1 MYIDT
6 VPNRTSPPAILLRES
21 YRENGKVKKRTLA
34 NLSKWPEHLIEHLR
48 VGLKGGIALTS
59 PESSFQV
66 VDFKPYGHVAV
77 VLSVARRLGLERLLA
92 RNPSRNRALAV
103 AMILARI
110 LNPCSK
116 LATAQSLTKDS
127 AEGALAEDL
136 GIADVKEHE
145 LYRAMD
151 WLAKQQDHIQ
161 RRLAKEHLGEGSIV
175 LCDVTSVYFE
185 GAKCPLA
192 KLGYSRDG
200 KRGKP
205 QIVFA
210 LLCDAEGRPIAVEVF
225 EGNTADPGV
234 LGSQLETLRKRFSL
248 KRVVLVGDRGLLT
261 SARIREEVEPAGI
274 DWITALRAPAIRK
287 LAEGGDLQLS
297 LFDERDIAEISS
309 PELFPG
315 ERLIVCRNPL
325 LAEKRALKRQRLLD
339 ATEAKLEQVAA
350 AVSREKRPL
359 RGRDKIAVRAD
370 RALRKYKVGKHFD
383 IEYADDSFSWSRSE
397 GRVAREAALD
407 GIYVIR
413 ASVSTEEMS
422 PEDAVSSYK
431 SLSRVERAFRS
442 FKTVDLKIRPVH
454 HRLEDRVRARVLLC
468 MLAYYVEWH
477 LRKLLAPLLFDDEEN
492 GAPRSSPVAPA
503 RRSKSALEKAGRK
516 RTRSGFPAQSYQ
528 SLLRELATLQ
538 RGRLRVVDNKTIK
551 ANVAFLPTPLQ
562 AEAYRLV
569 GVRPSNRT
577 Q

>member
-1 MYIDT
+1 M
-6 VPNRTSPPAILLRES
+6 PFRECSRPPIS
-21 YRENGKVKKRTLA
+21 
-34 NLSKWPEHLIEHLR
+34 
-48 VGLKGGIALTS
+48 
-59 PESSFQV
+59 
-66 VDFKPYGHVAV
+66 
-77 VLSVARRLGLERLLA
+77 SVAR
-92 RNPSRNRALAV
+92 
-103 AMILARI
+103 
-110 LNPCSK
+110 
-116 LATAQSLTKDS
+116 
-127 AEGALAEDL
+127 
-136 GIADVKEHE
+136 
-145 LYRAMD
+145 
-151 WLAKQQDHIQ
+151 
-161 RRLAKEHLGEGSIV
+161 
-175 LCDVTSVYFE
+175 
-185 GAKCPLA
+185 AKCPLA

-234 LGSQLETLRKRFSL
+234 LGSQLETLRERFSL

-274 DWITALRAPAIRK
+274 EWITALRAPAIRK

-297 LFDERDIAEISS
+297 LFDERDMAEISS

-325 LAEKRALKRQRLLD
+325 LAEKRAL
-339 ATEAKLEQVAA
+339 
-350 AVSREKRPL
+350 
-359 RGRDKIAVRAD
+359 
-370 RALRKYKVGKHFD
+370 RKYKVGKHFD
-383 IEYADDSFSWSRSE
+383 IEYADDSFSWSRNE

-413 ASVSTEEMS
+413 TSVSTEELS
-422 PEDAVSSYK
+422 PEGAVSSYK